1 MLLLKDAKLSMLT
14 SRRVTIFLSI
24 LLLALKTEELR
35 LEKAQKETRRLPRA
49 RLLAQ
54 ASNQLV
60 ARQLNSQNKEGKAM
74 TLCVDHT

>member
-60 ARQLNSQNKEGKAM
+60 ARQLHSQNKEGKAM

>member
-35 LEKAQKETRRLPRA
+35 LENLFRGEKIGFDPI
-49 RLLAQ
+49 
-54 ASNQLV
+54 
-60 ARQLNSQNKEGKAM
+60 
-74 TLCVDHT
+74 